1 MIRHT
6 IRSVRKYHKLN
17 KHILSK
23 DSMALFGTDAGT
35 LEHLERDAFALNPL
49 AMVPFGD
56 EITY

>member
-1 MIRHT
+1 
-6 IRSVRKYHKLN
+6 
-17 KHILSK
+17 
-23 DSMALFGTDAGT
+23 MALFGTDTGT